1 MMTATVTAALTYQA
15 SRKSVVAQSSTR
27 LGGYIAKAVSE
38 LVAQEWKTKRCQYFL
53 KVLARL
59 TAVSTNHSHV
69 RCSRSIWQ
77 QLFSY
82 RWMRHGVVVV
92 CCGCVLCANWVSCW
106 TGLMLQQLTQLAQGT
121 QSSPIVL
128 PLDLV
133 WQKINCTHVV
143 LCCCCWASKTLWA
156 MGKLRMSVPFGKTR
170 QSRHTKTLLCWVIP
184 ASVFSFLPC

>member
-1 MMTATVTAALTYQA
+1 MLKIAMMTATVTAALTYQA

-121 QSSPIVL
+121 QSSNSSLSYCFATGLSLAEDKLYP
-128 PLDLV
+128 
-133 WQKINCTHVV
+133 
-143 LCCCCWASKTLWA
+143 CCALLLLLSK
-156 MGKLRMSVPFGKTR
+156 
-170 QSRHTKTLLCWVIP
+170 
-184 ASVFSFLPC
+184 